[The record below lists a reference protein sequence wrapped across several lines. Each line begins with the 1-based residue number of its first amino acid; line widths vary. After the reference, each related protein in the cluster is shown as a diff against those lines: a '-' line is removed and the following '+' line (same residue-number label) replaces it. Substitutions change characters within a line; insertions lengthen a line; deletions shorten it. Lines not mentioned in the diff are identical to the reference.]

1 LKTSAIGRYQIYFT
15 SGLNMDDFSAQIYT
29 QVHQIPYGKVSTY
42 GEIAKFSGFPG
53 YARHVGRLMATLP
66 EGSKIPWHRVVNA
79 KGMISL
85 TGNDLIRQREKLLAE
100 GIDVSESGKISLRH
114 YRWNGDPV

>member
-1 LKTSAIGRYQIYFT
+1 L
-15 SGLNMDDFSAQIYT
+15 
-29 QVHQIPYGKVSTY
+29 
-42 GEIAKFSGFPG
+42 
-53 YARHVGRLMATLP
+53 
-66 EGSKIPWHRVVNA
+66 KIPWHRVVNA
-79 KGMISL
+79 KGMILL